1 MEEQMQHFS
10 AIQWADFVRGIS
22 EGPHHGPMQEHL
34 QGGCKDCGAEFAVW
48 TRLADFMRRE
58 NDYEPPP
65 GAVRVAQSYLFP
77 FSMALKRR
85 TGIPILRHVFDSLEG
100 GIANNLRSS
109 ASAPRQVM
117 YRTSNIV
124 VDLRIEEEP
133 GSKQIALTG
142 QVMDSEA
149 ENQVSAQTQVS
160 LLRNRKSRMRTTT
173 SDCGEFAFTFKSTG
187 KRNVGLLVDV
197 KDNPLLFVVP
207 QPESAQMRFGRRR
220 ENRSESL

>member
-1 MEEQMQHFS
+1 MQHFS
-10 AIQWADFVRGIS
+10 AIQWADFVRGIR
-22 EGPHHGPMQEHL
+22 EAPHHGHMQEHL
-34 QGGCKDCGAEFAVW
+34 QRCCEDCAGEFAVW
-48 TRLADFMRRE
+48 RRLADFMRRE

-77 FSMALKRR
+77 FSIALKKR
-85 TGIPILRHVFDSLEG
+85 TGIPILRHVFDSFES
-100 GIANNLRSS
+100 GIPENIRSS

-117 YRTSNIV
+117 YRASNIV

-133 GSKQIALTG
+133 GSKQVALTG

-149 ENQVSAQTQVS
+149 ENQVSARTQVS
-160 LLRNRKSRMRTTT
+160 LLKNRNSRLKTITN
-173 SDCGEFAFTFKSTG
+173 DCGEFTFSFESTG

-207 QPESAQMRFGRRR
+207 PPDFAQMGI
-220 ENRSESL
+220 